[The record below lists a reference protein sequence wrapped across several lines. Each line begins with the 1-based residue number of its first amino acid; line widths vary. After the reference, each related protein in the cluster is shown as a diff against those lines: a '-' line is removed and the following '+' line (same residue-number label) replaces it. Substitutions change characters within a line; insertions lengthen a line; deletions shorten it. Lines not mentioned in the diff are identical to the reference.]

1 MKNLSPIFLILF
13 LVGCQSTSTETKP
26 SFATDIIEI
35 EVGELSNFWVAGSS
49 KVKILRKRP
58 NWLPKGKGEWTV
70 LTVIDSNG
78 NTVENTLIS
87 SNPEGFMT
95 QEQINKMPKTQFV
108 ASGSNNSRVPVKFYS
123 TARVAPRNEL

>member
-13 LVGCQSTSTETKP
+13 LVGCQSTSTESKP
-26 SFATDIIEI
+26 SFASDIIEI

-58 NWLPKGKGEWTV
+58 SWLPKGKGEWTV

-108 ASGSNNSRVPVKFYS
+108 ASGANNSRVPVKFYS
-123 TARVAPRNEL
+123 TARVAPRNKL